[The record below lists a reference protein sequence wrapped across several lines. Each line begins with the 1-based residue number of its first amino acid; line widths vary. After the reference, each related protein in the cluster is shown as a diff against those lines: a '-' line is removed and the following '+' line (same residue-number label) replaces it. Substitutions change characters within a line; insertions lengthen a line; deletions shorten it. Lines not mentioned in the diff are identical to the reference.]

1 MQEEISKHG
10 KKILKEV
17 SHPTHTFRQKATEVV
32 TEVLII
38 VFAITLSIWFHS
50 MSEHKHEQAEVQ
62 SFLKGLHEDLQSD
75 IKHYSHDSISFDQM
89 RELFKGRRGQT
100 KASIDSSMKVNSKF
114 NYNYTLPNLWCNLQE
129 GRYQGF
135 KSSGKI
141 ELVEND
147 SLKTAI
153 LTYYEQT
160 IPEIHRMEEDF
171 KQVRIEVTNKIV
183 SDAENTKPV
192 YAITKMPMKLLY
204 YQAETVLE
212 KIIRNNNWAL
222 SSARAMN
229 VEIEKELK

>member
-32 TEVLII
+32 IEVLII

-50 MSEHKHEQAEVQ
+50 MSEHKHEQAEVK

-75 IKHYSHDSISFDQM
+75 IKHYTNDSIAFDRF
-89 RELFKGRRGQT
+89 RELFKERRSQT
-100 KASIDSSMKVNSKF
+100 KASINSLMKVNSKF
-114 NYNYTLPNLWCNLQE
+114 NTNYTLPNLWCNLKE

-135 KSSGKI
+135 KSSGRI

-147 SLKTAI
+147 LLKTTI

-160 IPEIHRMEEDF
+160 IPEIHKALLNAF
-171 KQVRIEVTNKIV
+171 KKI
-183 SDAENTKPV
+183 DINEKRKKPLPV
-192 YAITKMPMKLLY
+192 
-204 YQAETVLE
+204 
-212 KIIRNNNWAL
+212 
-222 SSARAMN
+222 
-229 VEIEKELK
+229 